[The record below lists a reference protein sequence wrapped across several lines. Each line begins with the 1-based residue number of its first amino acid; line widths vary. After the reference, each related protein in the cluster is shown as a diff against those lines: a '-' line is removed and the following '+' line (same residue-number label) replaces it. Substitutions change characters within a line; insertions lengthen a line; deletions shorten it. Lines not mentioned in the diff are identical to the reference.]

1 MEETKKQ
8 GVFGT
13 LCKIAFWIAAV
24 YAALTAV
31 GKLVAK
37 KARELEEKNAGQKKK
52 SYLTVMNGQLVKIGN
67 EEIEEITL
75 RAYLGGVTIDL
86 TEAEF
91 AKETQ
96 INITGVISG
105 VAIKVPPMVR
115 VQLTGTNV
123 LSGFANMVPNY
134 EAEDLPV
141 VTVYAQSMM
150 SGIAVQMVPEAKKA

>member
-37 KARELEEKNAGQKKK
+37 KAQELEEKNAGQKKK

-75 RAYLGGVTIDL
+75 RSYLGGVTIDL